1 MRMVRNRSFKGCSC
15 KAELSTENGKT
26 DEGLNQVGRF
36 VLHPKCFNSTLKN
49 TELCKPVSW
58 HVKSM
63 EWESAFPRST
73 KVTFTQF
80 ALLKCSFLNRCPGEL
95 IVCYH
100 VPRTT
105 ITMQEKKIRSKKDRQ
120 LYRQGISSN
129 EEGKKV
135 CYFLAERLKSEIL
148 GLALVMLLHNL
159 YLAI

>member
-15 KAELSTENGKT
+15 KAELSTETGKT

-49 TELCKPVSW
+49 TGFCKPMSW

-105 ITMQEKKIRSKKDRQ
+105 ITMQEKKILSKKDRQ

-129 EEGKKV
+129 EEGKKSLL
-135 CYFLAERLKSEIL
+135 FPGRETEKWDL
-148 GLALVMLLHNL
+148 GISIS
-159 YLAI
+159 YAIA